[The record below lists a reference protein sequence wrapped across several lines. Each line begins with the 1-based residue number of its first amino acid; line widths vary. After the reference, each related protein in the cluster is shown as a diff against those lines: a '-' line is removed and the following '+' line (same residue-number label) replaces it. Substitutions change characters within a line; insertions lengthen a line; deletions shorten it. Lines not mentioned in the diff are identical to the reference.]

1 MNIVVVF
8 GGKSVEHEISI
19 ISAFQVIEALKTKY
33 EVTPVY
39 ISKNNEFY
47 YDKKMKD
54 IEYFKS
60 NKKIIKK
67 GNRVSFLKNKKGF
80 YLKGKKKIYFDLIF
94 PIVHGK
100 GSEDGSV
107 LSYFKFNGFPVVGNS
122 SLFYALAQ
130 NKGMTKKVLDGLSIY
145 NVPYKVIS
153 RGDEYSRDD
162 FNFPCIVKP
171 NNLGSSLGITIVNN
185 FIELEKAIAYA
196 FRVDNEVIVEDYLED
211 SSEYNISVI
220 NNGGV
225 LETSKIEKVEKGK
238 MFTFEEKYLSGNKKK
253 GLASKER
260 KFSVKEID
268 KKLKKEIEETSKKI
282 YKEFNGSGV
291 VRIDYLYKDK
301 LYVNEINAIPGSYSF
316 YLWDHKYDFLE
327 LLDIAIRE
335 AKRDIFFSNKSNEL
349 IERNIIF
356 KIK

>member
-33 EVTPVY
+33 EVTPIY
-39 ISKNNEFY
+39 ISKDNKFY
-47 YDKKMKD
+47 YDKKMD
-54 IEYFKS
+54 NIDYFKS
-60 NKKIIKK
+60 GKKIIKNSHK
-67 GNRVSFLKNKKGF
+67 VKFAKNKKGY
-80 YLKGKKKIYFDLIF
+80 YLDKKKKIYFDLIF

-107 LSYFKFNGFPVVGNS
+107 LNYFKFNGFPVVGNNA
-122 SLFYALAQ
+122 LFYGLAQ
-130 NKGMTKKVLDGLSIY
+130 NKGMTKKVLDGLNIN
-145 NVPYKVIS
+145 NVPYKIIN
-153 RGDEYSRDD
+153 RGDEYSRED

-185 FIELEKAIAYA
+185 FIELEKAITYV
-196 FRVDNEVIVEDYLED
+196 FRVDDQAIVEDYLED
-211 SSEYNISVI
+211 SYEYNISVL

-225 LETSKIEKVEKGK
+225 IETSKIEKVEKGK
-238 MFTFEEKYLSGNKKK
+238 MFTFEEKYLTGNKKK
-253 GLASKER
+253 GLASQER
-260 KFSVKEID
+260 KIDVKEVN
-268 KKLKKEIEETSKKI
+268 KKLKDEIEAISKII
-282 YKEFNGSGV
+282 YKQFGASGV
-291 VRIDYLYKDK
+291 IRIDYLYKDK

-327 LLDIAIRE
+327 LLEIVIRE
-335 AKRDIFFSNKSNEL
+335 AKRDVFFSNKSNEL

-356 KIK
+356 KI